1 ADDRG
6 PDHLLSCARPLPARR
21 RTVCMPGYQHKEGT
35 MNGHIAYQPRGRAWW
50 PRAATAVAATLVT
63 GLLAHQAIAQEVIA
77 SATFDV
83 TSPEYVKWNKDTC
96 LFEPAEGKGPYV
108 AEVRKSEKPIRI
120 VFTPE
125 EQTNPVFVAQAKK
138 LVELG
143 KQANVEV
150 TVLD

>member
-1 ADDRG
+1 TAAAWARCGAGPAAGVDCPVGGGERPSKPMGPADDRG

-35 MNGHIAYQPRGRAWW
+35 MNGHIASQPRGRAWW

-108 AEVRKSEKPIRI
+108 AEVRKSEKP
-120 VFTPE
+120 
-125 EQTNPVFVAQAKK
+125 
-138 LVELG
+138 
-143 KQANVEV
+143 
-150 TVLD
+150 